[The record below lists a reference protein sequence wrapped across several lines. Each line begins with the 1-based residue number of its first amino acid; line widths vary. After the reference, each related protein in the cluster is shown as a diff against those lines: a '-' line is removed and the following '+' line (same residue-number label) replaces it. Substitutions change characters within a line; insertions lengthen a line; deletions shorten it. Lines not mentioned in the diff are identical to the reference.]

1 MYAKNI
7 FIDTF
12 TSFPFELFENLSH
25 LLYILV
31 EVCLQSLYYFL
42 VLLQLFQEV
51 IVEVLHLLAPLHPL
65 LHFYVFL
72 LVQGDILNCLSSRVH
87 DCQIAQM
94 IVQVVDVLSL
104 SLVKWR
110 QFQALKRLF
119 LAEHDFKLVLQV
131 DQIRQLQWF
140 KDLDPFR
147 QSVDVVLC
155 GKINFRKR
163 LLLGLLLLWLFRC
176 R

>member
-7 FIDTF
+7 FIDTL
-12 TSFPFELFENLSH
+12 TSFPFELIENLSH

-31 EVCLQSLYYFL
+31 EVFFQFLNYFL
-42 VLLQLFQEV
+42 IFFQLLQEV

-72 LVQGDILNCLSSRVH
+72 LVQGDVLNRLSGRVH

-104 SLVKWR
+104 SFVEWR
-110 QFQALKRLF
+110 KLQTLKRLF

-131 DQIRQLQWF
+131 DQIR
-140 KDLDPFR
+140 
-147 QSVDVVLC
+147 
-155 GKINFRKR
+155 
-163 LLLGLLLLWLFRC
+163 
-176 R
+176 